1 MSANEAESM
10 DVDRES
16 SGLSSPPRDAESPEP
31 TDIFV
36 QQSESDRAQL
46 RLIAKYGSIE
56 AVDEEKVRRR
66 HTYYDQY
73 VAYKEQTA
81 ENQLVGEH
89 VRDRNAIWNQVRAQ
103 KEDELKAAR
112 ARVQEL
118 EHELE
123 VNGQAQA
130 AFNAGPLAPKAAA
143 WDGLKEVV
151 EKWEGFFALKVDE
164 VPT

>member
-1 MSANEAESM
+1 MSANESADM

-16 SGLSSPPRDAESPEP
+16 SGLSSPPPSSESPEP
-31 TDIFV
+31 TV
-36 QQSESDRAQL
+36 SQL

-56 AVDEEKVRRR
+56 AIDEEKVRRR
-66 HTYYDQY
+66 HAYYDQY

-81 ENQLVGEH
+81 ENRLAGEH
-89 VRDRNAIWNQVRAQ
+89 VRDRNAIWDQVRAQ
-103 KEDELKAAR
+103 KEEELRVAR
-112 ARVQEL
+112 ARVEEL

-123 VNGQAQA
+123 VNARAQGE
-130 AFNAGPLAPKAAA
+130 FNAGPLAPKAHA

-151 EKWEGFFALKVDE
+151 EKWESFLAPKVDE